1 MIRTDAPL
9 LSAEEALERLIARAR
24 LTDVETVPISESG
37 GRVLAE
43 RRITVGADV
52 PPFANSAMDGY
63 AVRAAD
69 TPGTLPVVG
78 EIAAGRAD
86 LPPLAPG
93 SALRIMTGAPMPPGA
108 DSVVPIEEATEDG
121 ATVTIPVAARP
132 GAHVRAA
139 GHDLSAGELLELPAQ
154 IGPAGAAV
162 LVSLGYDRV
171 AVRRSPRVAILSTGD
186 ELVAPGERLG
196 PGQIHDANG
205 PALGVAVTAA
215 GGTSVPILR
224 QPDDPAAI
232 ELALRDAVARSD
244 LVVVS
249 GGVSVGRHDH
259 VRAVL
264 ERHGQ
269 LDFWRIAVQ
278 PGKPLAVGE
287 LAGTTVVGLP
297 GNPVSALVTF
307 ELFVRP
313 MLRAM
318 LGLPGDGRQ
327 RVTARIDER
336 IDKDPGR
343 RAYLRV
349 TLTRVGGAVVARSA
363 GGQGSAQVRPLAA
376 ATALLV
382 VPEGIG
388 ATEIGASY
396 EAILLEPV
404 AP

>member
-9 LSAEEALERLIARAR
+9 LSADEALDRLVRRAR
-24 LTDVETVPISESG
+24 LTDVETLPIAEAG

-43 RRITVGADV
+43 RRVTVSADV

-69 TPGTLPVVG
+69 TPATLPVVG
-78 EIAAGRAD
+78 EIAAGRTD
-86 LPPLAPG
+86 LPSLPPA

-108 DSVVPIEEATEDG
+108 DAVVPIEEATEVG
-121 ATVTIPVAARP
+121 ETVTIPVAAQP

-139 GHDLSAGELLELPAQ
+139 GHDLSAGEPLELAPL
-154 IGPAGAAV
+154 IGPAALAV
-162 LVSLGYDRV
+162 LVSLGLGSV
-171 AVRRSPRVAILSTGD
+171 AVRRAPRVAIVSTGD
-186 ELVAPGERLG
+186 ELVAPGEPLA

-205 PALGVAVTAA
+205 PALGAAVAAA
-215 GGTSVPILR
+215 GGTVVPILR
-224 QPDDPAAI
+224 QPDDPEAI
-232 ELALRDAVARSD
+232 EAALRGAVRRAG

-259 VRAVL
+259 VRSVL
-264 ERHGQ
+264 EQHGQ

-313 MLRAM
+313 MIRAM
-318 LGLPGDGRQ
+318 LGLAGDGRE
-327 RVTARIDER
+327 RVTARVDER
-336 IDKDPGR
+336 IEKDPGR

-349 TLTRVGGAVVARSA
+349 TLTRDGGVLVASSA
-363 GGQGSAQVRPLAA
+363 GGQGSAQVRPLALA
-376 ATALLV
+376 NALLV
-382 VPEGIG
+382 VPEGHPAAEVG
-388 ATEIGASY
+388 QAY
-396 EAILLEPV
+396 EAILIEPL